1 MFTEWQL
8 TGTWSAA
15 LGNGTWLG
23 VVTMIE
29 DPTLPS
35 SNREEEWFHRQGT
48 REGPRSRPCVSLSW
62 ILKSL
67 VSCDSASWSMQGDTL
82 ISFLPFL
89 VCSYCKGRH
98 ATETQA
104 VSCYAMRMERVASV
118 SACTKLTE
126 VFWNPPVWKT
136 LHWSRRRYYSSH
148 LILLAIHILPSFT

>member
-1 MFTEWQL
+1 MAVNRHVECSSGQWNLAGSRDHDRRPYFCLPL
-8 TGTWSAA
+8 TGRRNDFTGKAP
-15 LGNGTWLG
+15 GK
-23 VVTMIE
+23 
-29 DPTLPS
+29 DPDPDPV
-35 SNREEEWFHRQGT
+35 W
-48 REGPRSRPCVSLSW
+48 VYSW

-118 SACTKLTE
+118 SACTKFTE
-126 VFWNPPVWKT
+126 VFWNLPVWKT